1 MRKIVVSRGFRGY
14 FGANWCSA
22 MAQKQDLDHNILLYA
37 FFHYIM
43 PSRINPAF
51 ILEKSYSFDKQAM
64 QGKLDFGKIVI

>member
-1 MRKIVVSRGFRGY
+1 
-14 FGANWCSA
+14 

-51 ILEKSYSFDKQAM
+51 ILEKAIHSISRRCR
-64 QGKLDFGKIVI
+64 GKLDFGKIVI